1 MKLEKTDSLC
11 LFVSP
16 TPSPV
21 KAGGML
27 SIVFDGDG
35 HLLLN
40 GKHTFTP
47 KDGAFLIPHRLLSEG
62 ENTLSLSS
70 GSGSTPCEG
79 LSVRDGLITPSGIG
93 ERDAVR
99 LLFSEVLR
107 LRTALQRQ
115 AKEICIL
122 QEKTKERTLFS

>member
-16 TPSPV
+16 APSPL
-21 KAGGML
+21 KAGGTL
-27 SIVFDGDG
+27 SVVFDGKG

-40 GKHTFTP
+40 GKHSLAA
-47 KDGAFLIPHRLLSEG
+47 KDGVFLIPHRLLSEG
-62 ENTLSLSS
+62 ENTLSYSS
-70 GSGSTPCEG
+70 ENGSIPCEG
-79 LSVRDGLITPSGIG
+79 LSVREGLITPSGIS
-93 ERDAVR
+93 EKDAVR
-99 LLFSEVLR
+99 LLFGEVLR
-107 LRTALQRQ
+107 LRAALREQ